1 MSAAERTMLSF
12 VVGATRFNY
21 RVAAIV
27 LRDGCVLTC
36 REDDDDYV
44 MLPGGRVEMGESS
57 ETALRREIAEEVH
70 ATAGAARLLF
80 TVENFFERE
89 AQRFHEL
96 AIYYLVELPPDV
108 PFRRGGVAFETFD
121 EGYRLRFEWVPLAG
135 AGLRQRNLLPPW
147 MIDRLA
153 DLPAT
158 TQHLVLRE
166 DRR

>member
-57 ETALRREIAEEVH
+57 EVALRREIAEEVH

-96 AIYYLVELPPDV
+96 AIYYRVELPPDV

-121 EGYRLRFEWVPLAG
+121 EGHRLRFEWVPVEAAALDAV
-135 AGLRQRNLLPPW
+135 NLLPAW
-147 MIDRLA
+147 MIER
-153 DLPAT
+153 LPALPEAA
-158 TQHLVLRE
+158 QHLIMHELPR
-166 DRR
+166 